1 MYKILNQK
9 INRPNPLS
17 LKNIENLTEINI
29 YPLKPGKLV
38 FKDNF
43 ETTSYCLRCP
53 NTPCH
58 SFSQSELDSKS
69 LPQFSY
75 DRNTSVCPT
84 NAIHIHKSEYYPV
97 IDKDKCIN
105 CGICSHRCPIGAIYM
120 SEVSACVNYDLNNS
134 NIDSYYEVDNNTFY
148 NNLNILKSINK
159 NGILFIDNDSNLNK
173 ICDNILKEIKSNSN
187 LPNLLTRNILLSL
200 GTSFNLRRPGDV
212 NLRMDAILG
221 NDIKSLGTCEI
232 EFGNDILNSP
242 RNILDNI
249 AIVCSRYSKN
259 YDNIYPL
266 IVSLELPNTRS
277 EYWRVVQDIKN
288 VFGIEINSIS
298 IGALLILLWN
308 LEHFDIT
315 NYNLYADCDNLSIR
329 NYIEDIINRPIN
341 ISNGFR
347 SILEI
352 NK

>member
-38 FKDNF
+38 FKNNF
-43 ETTSYCLRCP
+43 EATSYCLKCP

-58 SFSQSELDSKS
+58 TYSESELISKS
-69 LPQFSY
+69 LPEFSY
-75 DRNTSVCPT
+75 DRNTLVCPT
-84 NAIHIHKSEYYPV
+84 NAISIHESEYYPV
-97 IDKDKCIN
+97 IDKNKCIN
-105 CGICSHRCPIGAIYM
+105 CGICAHRCPIGAIYM
-120 SEVSACVNYDLNNS
+120 SENSACINYTLTDDIL
-134 NIDSYYEVDNNTFY
+134 DSYCEVDEDSFY
-148 NNLNILKSINK
+148 SNLSILKFTNK
-159 NGILFIDNDSNLNK
+159 NGILFIDNDTNLNK
-173 ICDNILKEIKSNSN
+173 VYDSISKLNKSNPN

-221 NDIKSLGTCEI
+221 NNSLLGTCEI

-249 AIVCSRYSKN
+249 AVICARYSKN
-259 YDNIYPL
+259 YDSIYPL

-277 EYWRVVQDIKN
+277 EYWRVIQDIKN
-288 VFGIEINSIS
+288 VFGISINSIS

-308 LEHFDIT
+308 LKYIDIT
-315 NYNLYADCDNLSIR
+315 NCNLYADCDNLSIR
-329 NYIEDIINRPIN
+329 NYIEDIINKPIN
-341 ISNGFR
+341 ISSGFR
-347 SILEI
+347 SILEV